1 MRSDS
6 RHTKLCEPS
15 LVEPSTHGLFYGEFG
30 TAVVPV
36 DRVESLVV
44 LMSLFVAEHG
54 SFTTGMISIETRRGT
69 KLCGHSLRRP
79 PQISEFLLS
88 RHTDFK
94 GYPRSVEVR
103 PEVFRER
110 IQSDKSL
117 QSLGCPCE
125 SE

>member
-15 LVEPSTHGLFYGEFG
+15 LVEPSTHGLFFGEFG
-30 TAVVPV
+30 PAVVPV
-36 DRVESLVV
+36 DRIESLVV
-44 LMSLFVAEHG
+44 LMTVLLREYG
-54 SFTTGMISIETRRGT
+54 RFTTGMISIETRRGA
-69 KLCGHSLRRP
+69 KFCGRSLQRP
-79 PQISEFLLS
+79 SRISELLLS

-94 GYPRSVEVR
+94 GYSRSVEVG

-117 QSLGCPCE
+117 QSL
-125 SE
+125 